1 MLKNHLYLLPK
12 TTLFD
17 NIISRTTNIV
27 NIKLQIL
34 CVILLIITTI
44 IVVGVDNMN
53 LNGLGRR
60 IKKERLKRG
69 ITQEQLAEKVDI
81 SVNFMSLIEN
91 GRNMSVETL
100 ANIAVALGVT
110 VDYLLSDTVNVET
123 DVISEQIVH
132 NLATLNE
139 DEKLYFLNMIKQ
151 YKAINR

>member
-1 MLKNHLYLLPK
+1 M
-12 TTLFD
+12 
-17 NIISRTTNIV
+17 
-27 NIKLQIL
+27 
-34 CVILLIITTI
+34 IITTI

-60 IKKERLKRG
+60 IKRERLKRG

-81 SVNFMSLIEN
+81 TVNFMSLIEN

-110 VDYLLSDTVNVET
+110 VDYLLSDTVNVGT

>member
-1 MLKNHLYLLPK
+1 M
-12 TTLFD
+12 
-17 NIISRTTNIV
+17 
-27 NIKLQIL
+27 
-34 CVILLIITTI
+34 IITTI

-53 LNGLGRR
+53 LNGLGSR
-60 IKKERLKRG
+60 IKKERLKKG

-110 VDYLLSDTVNVET
+110 VDYLLSDTVNVGT

>member
-1 MLKNHLYLLPK
+1 MIA
-12 TTLFD
+12 T
-17 NIISRTTNIV
+17 RQEMV
-27 NIKLQIL
+27 Q
-34 CVILLIITTI
+34 ITTI

-60 IKKERLKRG
+60 IKRERLKRG

-110 VDYLLSDTVNVET
+110 VDYLLSDTVNVGT

>member
-1 MLKNHLYLLPK
+1 MY
-12 TTLFD
+12 
-17 NIISRTTNIV
+17 
-27 NIKLQIL
+27 
-34 CVILLIITTI
+34 VILLIVTTI

-60 IKKERLKRG
+60 IKRERLKRG

-110 VDYLLSDTVNVET
+110 VDYLLSDTVNVGT

>member
-1 MLKNHLYLLPK
+1 LY
-12 TTLFD
+12 
-17 NIISRTTNIV
+17 
-27 NIKLQIL
+27 
-34 CVILLIITTI
+34 VILLIITTI

-60 IKKERLKRG
+60 IKRERLKRG

-110 VDYLLSDTVNVET
+110 VDYLLSDTVNVGT

>member
-1 MLKNHLYLLPK
+1 M
-12 TTLFD
+12 
-17 NIISRTTNIV
+17 
-27 NIKLQIL
+27 

-60 IKKERLKRG
+60 IKRERLKRG

-110 VDYLLSDTVNVET
+110 VDYLLSDTVNVGT